1 MQNRSIAVAA
11 ALMVVAGTAGCGEEA
26 KPERAKNTRIT
37 VGSKTQTTQEVSC
50 TQLGWSVI
58 IETKSG
64 PARTRSFLQ
73 IGGEKPIAKTVDIHD
88 FDGFSGVAGGG
99 AGSADASLANN
110 AYVITG
116 TAEGSDPENPGKT
129 RTMPFRIETPC

>member
-58 IETKSG
+58 IETK
-64 PARTRSFLQ
+64 
-73 IGGEKPIAKTVDIHD
+73 
-88 FDGFSGVAGGG
+88 
-99 AGSADASLANN
+99 
-110 AYVITG
+110 
-116 TAEGSDPENPGKT
+116 
-129 RTMPFRIETPC
+129 